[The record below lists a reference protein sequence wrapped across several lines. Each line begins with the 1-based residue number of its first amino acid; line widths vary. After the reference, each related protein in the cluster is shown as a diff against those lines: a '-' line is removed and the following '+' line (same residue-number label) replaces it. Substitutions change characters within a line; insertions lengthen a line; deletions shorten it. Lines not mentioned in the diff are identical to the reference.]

1 MASAAQT
8 APWLTMDRAK
18 RYFKMAV
25 GGLATAIV
33 GGLLAAWFTYVFTQ
47 RLNQE
52 AALQQQYL
60 SAVQEFVSS
69 GANVDASVTRLA
81 DDVLDKQALTEAK
94 REARHDIAIH
104 VAATQSLSQVI
115 GTGNAGEY
123 MKGLA
128 TLRTLVDSTKDPSSA
143 LRASRA
149 RFDLMDNRAIIVAE
163 ARKRIFNRAD
173 ARK

>member
-1 MASAAQT
+1 MASAAHI

-18 RYFKMAV
+18 RYLKMAI

-33 GGLLAAWFTYVFTQ
+33 GGLLAAWFTYVFTA

-60 SAVQEFVSS
+60 SAVQEFVATGS
-69 GANVDASVTRLA
+69 NVDASITRLT
-81 DDVLDKQALTEAK
+81 DDVLDKENVREAK
-94 REARHDIAIH
+94 REARHAIALH

-115 GTGNAGEY
+115 GTGNASAY
-123 MKGLA
+123 MDGLA
-128 TLRTLVDSTKDPSSA
+128 TLRTLVDSTSDPSTA

-149 RFDLMDNRAIIVAE
+149 RFDVMDNRAIIVAE
-163 ARKRIFNRAD
+163 ARRRIFN
-173 ARK
+173 KQKSE